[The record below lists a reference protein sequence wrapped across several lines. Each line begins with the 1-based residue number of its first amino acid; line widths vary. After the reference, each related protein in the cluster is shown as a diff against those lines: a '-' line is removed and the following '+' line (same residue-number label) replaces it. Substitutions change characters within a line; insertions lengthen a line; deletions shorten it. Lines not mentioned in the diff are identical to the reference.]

1 MPNDDQ
7 KRSRAEIL
15 QVDGVWRYLSVT
27 ECAFA
32 SFLLLRIFFRTFS
45 TCFYAYM
52 RVYESMRGL
61 DKKTT
66 HIVAKR

>member
-32 SFLLLRIFFRTFS
+32 SFWLLRIFFRTFL

-52 RVYESMRGL
+52 RVYERYEGGG
-61 DKKTT
+61 KKK
-66 HIVAKR
+66 HFY